1 MGVLSIG
8 PHQGDAL
15 QTYFTQSR
23 PEVCDLVRGRELR
36 VLDLGCGGGFVGE
49 ELKRR
54 GVAGVVHGVEIDS
67 AAAAAAEAR
76 LDRVWVADLDGAGID
91 FVEPP
96 YDAVIAADVLEH
108 VRHPEMVLASIRGL
122 LPPDGILV
130 ASVPNIRFVRVVAP
144 LVLRGRFEYSE
155 SGVLDRTH
163 LRFFTR
169 SSLLGLLRECGFVVE
184 VIRRAP
190 MPWRRGWKAMA
201 ARGLGDFAT
210 EQFLVRARPA
220 RGS

>member
-1 MGVLSIG
+1 MRVLSTG
-8 PHQGDAL
+8 PYHGDAL
-15 QTYFTQSR
+15 HSYFSQSR
-23 PEVCDLVRGRELR
+23 PEVCDLLAGAGLK

-54 GVAGVVHGVEIDS
+54 GVAAVVHGVEIDPG
-67 AAAAAAEAR
+67 AAAAAETR
-76 LDRVWVADLDGAGID
+76 LDRVWVADLDGARID
-91 FVEPP
+91 FVDPP

-108 VRHPEMVLASIRGL
+108 VRHPERVLGEIVGL
-122 LPPDGILV
+122 LQPGGTLV

-144 LVLRGRFEYSE
+144 LVLRGRFEYAE

-169 SSLLGLLRECGFVVE
+169 SSLLALLRDGGLVVE
-184 VIRRAP
+184 EIRRAP

-210 EQFLVRARPA
+210 EQFLVRARPD